1 MFVLFSCLLEVHYAW
16 YCLAFNT
23 PASLCGVCFQPN
35 TASTTGKGW
44 RGRMVRPSLMLSIL
58 YPPDLLLFTNHYWN
72 FVSFPPQLSDD
83 FSSIQYSFSEA
94 GLFLGEGLPRWQTN
108 LFREI
113 TPWRKLCI
121 YSRKFICGVCTCKF
135 PYLHLLTNKHCLVG
149 WSAGSTYAERGK
161 TRRCDIVP

>member
-35 TASTTGKGW
+35 TASTPRKGW

-72 FVSFPPQLSDD
+72 FVSFPHSCLMTSAVFNIPFLRQV
-83 FSSIQYSFSEA
+83 YSWVKGFPVDKRT
-94 GLFLGEGLPRWQTN
+94 FLGKLHRGES
-108 LFREI
+108 FAF
-113 TPWRKLCI
+113 TPVSSYVVFAPASFHI
-121 YSRKFICGVCTCKF
+121 FICL
-135 PYLHLLTNKHCLVG
+135 PTNIA
-149 WSAGSTYAERGK
+149 W
-161 TRRCDIVP
+161 